1 MTCAHTSTGLV
12 VIARKRKTRTKGKER
27 REGEAETAGFVRR
40 YPAPVVEK
48 GLMATWQRASR
59 GKKEKKLKS
68 RRGRAL
74 RFIKQLTAHGCAWG
88 YFYNA

>member
-48 GLMATWQRASR
+48 GLMATW
-59 GKKEKKLKS
+59 
-68 RRGRAL
+68 
-74 RFIKQLTAHGCAWG
+74 
-88 YFYNA
+88 